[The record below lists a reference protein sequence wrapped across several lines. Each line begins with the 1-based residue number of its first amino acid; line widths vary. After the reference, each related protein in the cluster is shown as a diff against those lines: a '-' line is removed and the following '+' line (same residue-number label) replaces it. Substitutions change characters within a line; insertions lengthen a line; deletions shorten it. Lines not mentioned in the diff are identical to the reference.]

1 MPRNLH
7 RQSSLDRTLL
17 ALSLPARRRLLERL
31 ARGGHRASD
40 TCRGLKMSRPAVSR
54 HLRVLKRAGLV
65 EVVAQG
71 RERIYHLAAQ
81 PDGLTEAR
89 LYFERLSGFWD
100 RALDAFKSFAEQES
114 TR

>member
-1 MPRNLH
+1 MPRDLR

-17 ALSLPARRRLLERL
+17 ALSLPARRQLLERL

-40 TCRGLKMSRPAVSR
+40 TCRGLRMSRPAVSR
-54 HLRVLKRAGLV
+54 HLKVLRRAGLV
-65 EVVAQG
+65 EVVTQG
-71 RERIYHLAAQ
+71 RERIYHLATQ
-81 PDGLTEAR
+81 PDGLNEAR

-100 RALDAFKSFAEQES
+100 RALDAFKTFAEQEN